1 MTLWPPWSTGRT
13 SRDWCH
19 GRSSSWWEE
28 ATHWQ
33 LVVRYDASDYLL
45 KVRRASRS
53 KVQMVRFLNVQITHT
68 ANLWLS
74 VYTTPMWTTRGQK
87 CRISSRHDCSSHV
100 FFFFVCVCVCV
111 RMQVSGLSVWIGR
124 QLEPMSGLPPWAVT
138 LLACLLVSAVTEFAS
153 NPATLTVF
161 LPILSALVRHTLPH
175 MLTARGVKEE
185 LLSVLAKLVLT
196 SYWGDRQQPS
206 HLTLHSPQIV
216 PFPGV
221 RKLFFSFWCFHELL
235 GNMDAGQKSV
245 QSI

>member
-1 MTLWPPWSTGRT
+1 MTRWPPWSTGRT

-53 KVQMVRFLNVQITHT
+53 KAQMVWFLNVQIIHT

-74 VYTTPMWTTRGQK
+74 AYTTRMLTTRGQSY
-87 CRISSRHDCSSHV
+87 RGSSRHDGSSRARDWLKRLWVLTRV
-100 FFFFVCVCVCV
+100 FFSLCACVC
-111 RMQVSGLSVWIGR
+111 MQVSGLSVWIGR

-161 LPILSALVRHTLPH
+161 LPILSALVRHPLPH
-175 MLTARGVKEE
+175 TLTARGVKEE
-185 LLSVLAKLVLT
+185 RRELRWDSV
-196 SYWGDRQQPS
+196 
-206 HLTLHSPQIV
+206 
-216 PFPGV
+216 
-221 RKLFFSFWCFHELL
+221 
-235 GNMDAGQKSV
+235 
-245 QSI
+245 SISWSID